1 MQAGCNRLSCERRR
15 VGVPGALR
23 GFVMRFIFRI
33 AIVVGATGLLAA
45 GCGGSA
51 GQSSAPSAP
60 APAAPASPSP
70 ASAPAVP
77 ASARPPA
84 LGPAQLGY
92 QPLYPFAS
100 FADVHLWQGSY
111 RTGGHQPWHLSAD
124 QTALSFTQGY
134 LGFTDITKVARHTV
148 GADDARVTVGL
159 ALPNGKVSDA
169 ATIHLVRWG
178 AGQQAPWEVV
188 GTDDTTLT
196 LDVPVYGSA
205 LSSPVA
211 VRGTITGV
219 DESLRAEVRTLGS
232 AAPAGTFCCTA
243 AGGSARPFSLS
254 VRFRAPSGR
263 VVTIVVHTGGHVAA
277 VERFAVTGAAVR

>member
-1 MQAGCNRLSCERRR
+1 MTVA
-15 VGVPGALR
+15 
-23 GFVMRFIFRI
+23 
-33 AIVVGATGLLAA
+33 ATGLLAA

-51 GQSSAPSAP
+51 GQSAASAPASAAPAAPSPPSAP
-60 APAAPASPSP
+60 AVS
-70 ASAPAVP
+70 

-84 LGPAQLGY
+84 LGSAPQGY

-100 FADVHLWQGSY
+100 YADVQGWQASY

-134 LGFTDITKVARHTV
+134 LGFTEITKVARHTV
-148 GADDARVTVGL
+148 GVGDARVTVGL
-159 ALPNGKVSDA
+159 PLPNGKISDA
-169 ATIHLVRWG
+169 ATIHLVKWG

-232 AAPAGTFCCTA
+232 ASPAGTFCCRA
-243 AGGSARPFSLS
+243 AGGSASPFSLS
-254 VRFRAPSGR
+254 VRFHATSGR